1 MTQDVNPAVQASPP
15 ESFEQFL
22 ETSSVGYIYAQP
34 DGKIIRVS
42 TRIAKWLN
50 TEATALA
57 GTNIIDHFSV
67 AGKIYF
73 QTHLV
78 PLLKMQGFFEEIA
91 LELAPANAPRVP
103 VMVNGI
109 EQLDESVGPKFLRL
123 AILPLVERRQYERNL
138 LSARSKAEGDL
149 SQERQ
154 TGGLRE
160 QFIAVL
166 GHDLR
171 NPLAAID
178 GAVRLLRKTPLNER
192 AIAITGMMV
201 MSVGRMASLI
211 DDVMDFA
218 RGRLGSG
225 IELKRL
231 KVNLVPVLAHA
242 VEELQIGAPTR
253 KIETVFDLPA
263 PVNCD
268 ASRVAQLLS
277 NLLANA
283 LTHGAADGP
292 VVVQAS
298 QANGVFELS
307 VGNRGEAIPSAAM
320 ERLFQPF
327 TREDVRPSQQG
338 LGLGLYI
345 ASEIAKAHGG
355 TLTVS
360 STDEMTR
367 FTFTAPLG

>member
-1 MTQDVNPAVQASPP
+1 MTQDVTPAAPASPP

-22 ETSSVGYIYAQP
+22 ETSRVGYIYAQP

-42 TRIAKWLN
+42 ARIGKWLN
-50 TEATALA
+50 AEAAALTD
-57 GTNIIDHFSV
+57 TNVIDHFSV

-91 LELAPANAPRVP
+91 LELAPTNAPRVP

-109 EQLDESVGPKFLRL
+109 EQLDESGSPKFMRL

-192 AIAITGMMV
+192 ALAITGMMV

-225 IELKRL
+225 IELKRV
-231 KVNLVPVLAHA
+231 KVNLVPVLSHT

-283 LTHGAADGP
+283 LTHGAADGL

-298 QANGVFELS
+298 QAMGVFELS
-307 VGNRGEAIPSAAM
+307 VSNQGEAISPAAM

-367 FTFTAPLG
+367 FTFAALLG